1 MLRETIDKVARGED
15 LDRDEARRVA
25 LEMLGGGVP
34 DSVIAGLLVGL
45 KTKGETEEEIT
56 GFAQG
61 MRDVKVDIHPAA
73 ARLVDTCGTG
83 GDRSGTFN
91 ISTAAAIIAAAAG
104 VPIAKHGNRSVS
116 SSCGSAD
123 VLEALGVNI
132 EMDPEAVRE
141 CIDAVG
147 IGFMFAPAFH
157 PSMKVVMGAR
167 RDLGIPTIFN
177 LLGPLT
183 NPAGARAQVLG
194 VNSLAL
200 VPVIGRVLRRL
211 GCQRAFVLYGM
222 DGLDEF
228 TLADETAVYEI
239 DGPSSREYVL
249 SPRDIGCSEARP
261 GDLDGGD
268 AATNA
273 SIIRGVLDGAEGPA
287 LEVCVANAAFAI
299 VAGGRA
305 GSLEDGVTGARRAVG
320 SAEAARVL
328 ERLVSYSRRAGLGG
342 REHVS

>member
-15 LDRDEARRVA
+15 LDRDEARRAA
-25 LEMLGGGVP
+25 LEMLGGGVS

-45 KTKGETEEEIT
+45 KTKGETEDEIA

-61 MRDVKVDIHPAA
+61 MREVKVGIRPARS
-73 ARLVDTCGTG
+73 RLVDTCGTG

-91 ISTAAAIIAAAAG
+91 ISTAAAIIAAAYG

-116 SSCGSAD
+116 SRCGSAD
-123 VLEALGVNI
+123 VLEALGVNM
-132 EMDPEAVRE
+132 ELSPEGVRE
-141 CIDAVG
+141 CIEVVG

-177 LLGPLT
+177 ILGPLT

-194 VNSLAL
+194 VNRLDL
-200 VPVIGRVLRRL
+200 VGVIGRVLRSL
-211 GCQRAFVLYGM
+211 DCDRAFVLHGM

-228 TLADETAVYEI
+228 TLTGETAVCEI

-249 SPRDIGCSEARP
+249 SPGDIGCSEARP
-261 GDLDGGD
+261 GDLVGGS

-273 SIIRGVLDGAEGPA
+273 SLIRGVLSGEEGPA
-287 LEVCVANAAFAI
+287 LEVCIANAAFAI

-305 GSLEDGVTGARRAVG
+305 ESLEEGVADARRAVASG
-320 SAEAARVL
+320 EAARVL